1 MKILLIEDERKMA
14 QSVRQ
19 WLEEYDH
26 VVDCAFDGNAG
37 AAAALKNT
45 YDVIVSDVIMP
56 EQNGIELCRKLRQAG
71 INTPVLMISALS
83 QTDDKITGL
92 DAGADDYLAKPFEMK
107 ELHARINALARRRNI
122 PVVNSNKLLFAN
134 VELDLD
140 LYEAYR
146 AGKKILLTPREFE
159 LMVYFIK
166 NQGRIIPKTEI
177 LKSVWELDIEIN
189 TNVVEV
195 YVNYLRNKI
204 DKGFDQK
211 IIHTHFGVGYVL
223 KTEI

>member
-1 MKILLIEDERKMA
+1 
-14 QSVRQ
+14 
-19 WLEEYDH
+19 
-26 VVDCAFDGNAG
+26 
-37 AAAALKNT
+37 
-45 YDVIVSDVIMP
+45 
-56 EQNGIELCRKLRQAG
+56 
-71 INTPVLMISALS
+71 MISALS

-177 LKSVWELDIEIN
+177 LKSVWDLDIEIN